1 MSSNHDLEH
10 AHQLL
15 SHLAPAQV
23 AAVVHLTEVLLNPV
37 SRALASAP
45 LEDEEISEDEE
56 RAVAEAREWLKHNKL
71 IPHEQ
76 VLAELGLT
84 PADFERPGP
93 TRPRPTA
100 LSLAASHRVI
110 LAS

>member
-1 MSSNHDLEH
+1 MSSSVNDLEH
-10 AHQLL
+10 AQQLL

-23 AAVVHLTEVLLNPV
+23 AAVVHLMEVMLDPV
-37 SRALASAP
+37 SRALANAP

-56 RAVAEAREWLKHNKL
+56 RAVAEAREWLKHNKP

-84 PADFERPGP
+84 PADFERMGRTPLP
-93 TRPRPTA
+93 AEPRR
-100 LSLAASHRVI
+100 SSH
-110 LAS
+110 